1 MTAFILGLVLF
12 LGGHS
17 LRIFADGWR
26 TRQVARLGEMRW
38 KGLYTVVSLAGF
50 ALLVWGFALVRHDS
64 PPFWTPP
71 VWSRHLAALLTLVAF
86 ILIVAAYVP
95 GNHFKTA
102 LGHPMVAGV
111 WLWAL
116 AHLLANGRPV
126 AVTLFAAFLVWATVD
141 YVSLRRRDAA
151 AGIRYPAAM
160 LARTALATVVGAL
173 LWAAFA
179 MFLHAW
185 LIGVRPF
192 G

>member
-17 LRIFADGWR
+17 LRIFADDWR
-26 TRQVARLGEMRW
+26 NRQVARLGEKRW
-38 KGLYTVVSLAGF
+38 KGLYTVVALAGF
-50 ALLVWGFALVRHDS
+50 ALLVWGFSMVRHDS
-64 PPFWTPP
+64 TPIWTPP
-71 VWSRHLAALLTLVAF
+71 LWSRHLAALLTLIAF
-86 ILIVAAYVP
+86 ILIVAAYIP
-95 GNHFKTA
+95 GNHFKAA

-116 AHLLANGRPV
+116 AHLLANGRPADLV
-126 AVTLFAAFLVWATVD
+126 LFAAFFIWATVD
-141 YVSLRRRDAA
+141 YASLRQRDAR
-151 AGIRYPAAM
+151 GGVRYPPGTIG
-160 LARTALATVVGAL
+160 RTALATLIGAV